1 MRKPGV
7 LVVNEHF
14 DGDEVGRAVV
24 VDEPSDVAILV
35 GVDAISLTAVLKTIK
50 LLKHIHFTK
59 KVLASVISAT
69 LQSSKIIFV
78 LMLSTSTHDTL
89 NK

>member
-24 VDEPSDVAILV
+24 VDEPSDVAVLV
-35 GVDAISLTAVLKTIK
+35 GVDAISLTAVLKTIETYS
-50 LLKHIHFTK
+50 FYK
-59 KVLASVISAT
+59 KMASVISAI
-69 LQSSKIIFV
+69 LQNLNNIFV
-78 LMLSTSTHDTL
+78 LIRGTHDTL

>member
-24 VDEPSDVAILV
+24 VDEPSDVAVLV
-35 GVDAISLTAVLKTIK
+35 GVDAISLTTVLKTIK
-50 LLKHIHFTK
+50 QLKHIHFTK
-59 KVLASVISAT
+59 KIGFCHLGNLAKFKKY
-69 LQSSKIIFV
+69 LSSDAGYIY
-78 LMLSTSTHDTL
+78 T
-89 NK
+89 

>member
-7 LVVNEHF
+7 LVVHEHF

-35 GVDAISLTAVLKTIK
+35 GIDAISLTAVLKT
-50 LLKHIHFTK
+50 KH
-59 KVLASVISAT
+59 
-69 LQSSKIIFV
+69 
-78 LMLSTSTHDTL
+78 
-89 NK
+89 